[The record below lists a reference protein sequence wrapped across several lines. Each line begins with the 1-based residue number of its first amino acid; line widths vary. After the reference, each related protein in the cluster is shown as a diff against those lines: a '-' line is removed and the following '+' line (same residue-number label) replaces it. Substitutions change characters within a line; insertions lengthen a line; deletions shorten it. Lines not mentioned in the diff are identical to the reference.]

1 MHYLNGESAGD
12 NGVNPVTEGIKL
24 LVAATDHVVFEDVTR
39 PAVKLKQSHV
49 ELHGEIY
56 SIKYRSH
63 IRPTD
68 TPVILITKSLKC
80 TQSTHLW
87 LLIILKSK

>member
-68 TPVILITKSLKC
+68 NTSHTNNKEFKMHTINTLVV
-80 TQSTHLW
+80 THH
-87 LLIILKSK
+87 IKI